1 MDSPHPHLWPRATTS
16 IIEGNGGSVAMA
28 RTAKQDRTLP
38 ALPDSA
44 GAFAEDGTLTPEL
57 AGWVRAM
64 MQLAAKGDERASQ
77 ALIEAC
83 RTMPG
88 LWGYLST
95 LSSAAMRSWVDLL
108 APAGPG
114 REIVRRT
121 TEQEIERKR
130 SQVAGKDPSP
140 LERLLAERV
149 ALCWVAATYAD
160 AEYTRKLKAGM
171 SFREGEYFSKRCEQ
185 TNRQLLR
192 AIESLARVRR
202 LLTPMQINIGQ
213 NQINLTQ

>member
-1 MDSPHPHLWPRATTS
+1 
-16 IIEGNGGSVAMA
+16 MA
-28 RTAKQDRTLP
+28 RTAKPERPLP

-44 GAFAEDGTLTPEL
+44 GAFAEADMLTPEL
-57 AGWVRAM
+57 AGWVTAM
-64 MQLAAKGDERASQ
+64 TQLASKGDERASQ

-83 RTMPG
+83 QTMPQ

-95 LSSAAMRSWVDLL
+95 LSSAAVRSWVDLL

-114 REIVRRT
+114 QEIVRRT
-121 TEQEIERKR
+121 TEKEIERKR
-130 SQVAGKDPSP
+130 SQVAGEDPSP

-149 ALCWVAATYAD
+149 VLCWVAATYAD
-160 AEYTRKLKAGM
+160 AEYTRKLKSGV
-171 SFREGEYFSKRCEQ
+171 SFREGEYLARRCEQ
-185 TNRQLLR
+185 TNRQLLK

-213 NQINLTQ
+213 NQINVA